1 MTQLNPAL
9 ADAISRSRCLL
20 FDFDGPI
27 CGIFAGLP
35 APSIAA
41 DLRELVAGR
50 SVDIPREVATSG
62 DPFDVLRYAAT
73 ISPDLAQA
81 VADELRTMELRAVE
95 VADATPHTRQVIE
108 AAHQTGRAIA
118 AVSNN
123 SREAVTRYLSTAG
136 LAPMFT
142 RIIGRTHPDPN
153 LLKPNPHLITRAVK
167 ELGADHAECVLIG
180 DSLSDIEGAR
190 NAGVLSI
197 GYANKPGKL
206 ERFTAVGVDAVITS
220 MGELLPHLAERQAAS
235 NSPAGLARSSRPR
248 RDSRQ
253 PLPPEP
259 GPAQSRS
266 F

>member
-1 MTQLNPAL
+1 MTHPDTAL
-9 ADAISRSRCLL
+9 ADVMNRSRCLL

-41 DLRELVAGR
+41 DLCELVAGR
-50 SVDIPREVATSG
+50 GVDIPREVTTSG

-73 ISPDLAQA
+73 FSPDLTQA
-81 VADELRTMELRAVE
+81 VADELRALELRAVE
-95 VADATPHTRQVIE
+95 VASATPHARQVIE
-108 AAHQTGRAIA
+108 AAHQAGRAIA

-123 SREAVTRYLSTAG
+123 SREAVTRYLTTAG

-142 RIIGRTHPDPN
+142 RIIGRTDPDPD
-153 LLKPNPHLITRAVK
+153 LLKPSPHLITRAVK
-167 ELGADHAECVLIG
+167 ELGADSAECVLIG

-190 NAGVLSI
+190 NAGVFNV

-206 ERFTAVGVDAVITS
+206 ERFTTAGADAVITS

-235 NSPAGLARSSRPR
+235 
-248 RDSRQ
+248 D
-253 PLPPEP
+253 
-259 GPAQSRS
+259 
-266 F
+266 

>member
-1 MTQLNPAL
+1 MTLPDTAL
-9 ADAISRSRCLL
+9 AEIMNRSRYLL

-35 APSIAA
+35 AQVIAGH
-41 DLRELVAGR
+41 LRDLVASRGIA
-50 SVDIPREVATSG
+50 IPLEVAASG

-73 ISPDLAQA
+73 ASSDLTQ
-81 VADELRTMELRAVE
+81 VVGDELREMELRAVE
-95 VADATPHTRQVIE
+95 VADATPHARQVIE
-108 AAHQTGRAIA
+108 AAHQAGRAIA

-123 SREAVTRYLSTAG
+123 SREAVTRYLATAG

-142 RIIGRTHPDPN
+142 RIVGRTDPDPG

-167 ELGADHAECVLIG
+167 ELGADPAECVLIG

-206 ERFTAVGVDAVITS
+206 ERFTTARADAVITS
-220 MGELLPHLAERQAAS
+220 LGELLPHLTERQAIS
-235 NSPAGLARSSRPR
+235 
-248 RDSRQ
+248 D
-253 PLPPEP
+253 
-259 GPAQSRS
+259 
-266 F
+266 